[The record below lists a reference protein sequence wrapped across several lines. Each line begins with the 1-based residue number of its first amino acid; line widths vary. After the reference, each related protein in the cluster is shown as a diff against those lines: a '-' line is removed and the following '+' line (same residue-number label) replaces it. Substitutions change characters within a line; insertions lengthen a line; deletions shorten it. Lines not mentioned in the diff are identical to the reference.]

1 MSGVVTNPITTYH
14 HYTPGHYAGGC
25 AFYQMAATPFL
36 CPKSMGGGLTERSY
50 FNRMILAG
58 VHSAKRP

>member
-14 HYTPGHYAGGC
+14 YYTPRPLRGGLL
-25 AFYQMAATPFL
+25 FLSDGRDPFFV
-36 CPKSMGGGLTERSY
+36 PDVDGGGLTERSY

-58 VHSAKRP
+58 VHSANRP